1 MEPKKCAKCS
11 GELVALNGV
20 NKLFLNRYIISD
32 AHLRVCRQCGE
43 EYISDREYAR
53 ILQKINAVESK
64 VQIPSVGEIFA
75 KAKFF
80 VL

>member
-32 AHLRVCRQCGE
+32 AHLRVILDTIIKVRFK
-43 EYISDREYAR
+43 SRE
-53 ILQKINAVESK
+53 N
-64 VQIPSVGEIFA
+64 
-75 KAKFF
+75 KF
-80 VL
+80 